1 MSLDNKGVL
10 AVLIIVVLAGGLAGG
25 WFIGQMGVGPAGPTG
40 LQGEQTIVF
49 LAPLTGAL
57 STYGENSV
65 EAAEYA
71 ETQVNAWLT
80 ERGEAW
86 SLNLVIEDTATDP
99 TQADSKMRTWHGQG
113 VEIFV
118 GPMSS
123 GEVTQLKSYAD
134 SNALLLIS
142 PSSTA
147 TSLSLPDDSIFRFC
161 PDDYIQG
168 PAIAEM
174 LLDKGINEVI
184 ATWRGDAWGDGLK
197 DAVETGYGS
206 TFADEVRYAPTT
218 TDFPTEASSL
228 ADAVQAAITG
238 GADPSEV
245 AVLAISF
252 EEIIPYME
260 DADSYPVLKTVQWF
274 GSDGTCLL
282 SSLSDH
288 ATAGP
293 FADTVNF
300 TNTIFAPGASAKY
313 LDVQNHINTELG
325 RIPDSYSYNTYDI
338 VWTVAMALDAVNEYS
353 AAAVKAALPGLVDNY
368 YGASGLFSLNANGDR
383 ANADYDL
390 WAVTTGTPAAWVKV
404 GTYSSNL
411 GMIIWT

>member
-25 WFIGQMGVGPAGPTG
+25 WFIGQIGVAPAGPTG

-71 ETQVNAWLT
+71 EAQVNAWLT
-80 ERGEAW
+80 ERNENW

-123 GEVTQLKSYAD
+123 GECSQLKAYAD
-134 SNALLLIS
+134 SNGLLLIS

-147 TSLSLPDDSIFRFC
+147 TSLSLPDDSLFRFC

-168 PAIAEM
+168 PAIAAM
-174 LLDKGINEVI
+174 LLDAGITDVV

-197 DAVETGYGS
+197 AAVESSYGD
-206 TFADEVRYAPTT
+206 TFADTVEYAPTT

-228 ADAVQAAITG
+228 ADAVQAALDG
-238 GADPSEV
+238 GASTDEV

-282 SSLSDH
+282 SSLTDH

-293 FADTVNF
+293 FADTVNY
-300 TNTIFAPGASAKY
+300 TNTIFTPGASAKY
-313 LDVQNHINTELG
+313 LDVRDHINSTLN
-325 RIPDSYSYNTYDI
+325 RIPDSYCYNTYDI

-353 AAAVKAALPGLVDNY
+353 AAAVKAALPGLVANY
-368 YGASGLFSLNANGDR
+368 YGASGLFSLNDNGDR

-390 WAVTTGTPAAWVKV
+390 WAVTTDTPAEWIKV

-411 GMIIWT
+411 DVIIWE

>member
-10 AVLIIVVLAGGLAGG
+10 AILIIVVLAGGLAGG

-57 STYGENSV
+57 STYGENSKV
-65 EAAEYA
+65 AAEYA

-86 SLNLVIEDTATDP
+86 SLNLVVEDTATDP
-99 TQADSKMRTWHGQG
+99 TTADTKMRTWHGQG

-123 GEVTQLKSYAD
+123 GEVTNLKTYAD
-134 SNALLLIS
+134 SNGLLLIS

-147 TSLSLPDDSIFRFC
+147 TSLSIADDSVFRFC

-168 PAIAEM
+168 PAIAAM
-174 LLDKGINEVI
+174 LLDAGITDVI

-197 DAVETGYGS
+197 DATEDAYGS
-206 TFADEVRYAPTT
+206 TFTAEVRYTYT
-218 TDFPTEASSL
+218 LTDFPTEAESL
-228 ADAVQAAITG
+228 RSAVQAALDG

-245 AVLAISF
+245 AVLAIGF

-260 DADSYPVLKTVQWF
+260 DADAHAVLKTVQWF

-282 SSLSDH
+282 SSLTSH
-288 ATAGP
+288 AIAGP

-300 TNTIFAPGASAKY
+300 TNTIFTPGASAKY
-313 LDVQNHINTELG
+313 LDVRNHINTTLN
-325 RIPDSYSYNTYDI
+325 RIPDSYCYNTYDI
-338 VWTVAMALDAVNEYS
+338 VWTVAMALDAADEYS
-353 AAAVKAALPGLVDNY
+353 AAAVKGILPGLVDNY

-383 ANADYDL
+383 SVADYDL
-390 WAVTTGTPAAWVKV
+390 WAVVAGAPAEWAKV
-404 GTYSSNL
+404 GTYSANL
-411 GMIIWT
+411 DVIIWE

>member
-25 WFIGQMGVGPAGPTG
+25 WFVGQMGVGPAGPTG

-65 EAAEYA
+65 SAAEYA

-86 SLNLVIEDTATDP
+86 SLNLVVEDTATEP
-99 TQADSKMRTWHGQG
+99 TQAEQKMRTWHGQG

-123 GEVTQLKSYAD
+123 GEVSQLKAYTD

-147 TSLSLPDDSIFRFC
+147 TSLSLADDSVFRFC
-161 PDDYIQG
+161 PDDFIQG
-168 PAIAEM
+168 PAIAAM
-174 LLDKGINEVI
+174 LLDAGITDVV

-197 DAVETGYGS
+197 AAVESSYGD
-206 TFADEVRYAPTT
+206 TFADEVRYAPAT
-218 TDFPTEASSL
+218 TDFPTEAQSL

-260 DADSYPVLKTVQWF
+260 DADSHAVLKTVRWF

-282 SSLSDH
+282 SSLTDH

-300 TNTIFAPGASAKY
+300 TNTIFTPGASAKY
-313 LDVQNHINTELG
+313 LDVQDHINTDLG
-325 RIPDSYSYNTYDI
+325 RIPDSYCYNTYDI
-338 VWTVAMALDAVNEYS
+338 VWTVAMALDAANEYS
-353 AAAVKAALPGLVDNY
+353 AAAVKDILPGLVDNY
-368 YGASGLFSLNANGDR
+368 YGASGLFSLNSNGDR
-383 ANADYDL
+383 SVADYDL
-390 WAVTTGTPAAWVKV
+390 WAVTTDTPVEWVKV

-411 GMIIWT
+411 DVIIWE